1 MAGFCKNCGSPLADN
16 QAFCTKCGVA
26 VGTAATA
33 RPAVPGLSPVSP
45 MGTAPQKSNNSTLIR
60 VLLICGA
67 VVLVFGIAGVV
78 GLVYVGRHFAHQMGL
93 DDPRNMQ
100 YHGPVLG
107 GADPCSLLSKEDVAE
122 VVKLPVVR
130 VEQMPG
136 LHTGAGCVYS
146 VTGSEEDL
154 VDVHISMNK
163 EQTTEAQRRQM
174 EGIAQS
180 AFRNPSGG
188 SYNIP
193 RHPGEAAVFI
203 FNVDNNAAKMQMGM
217 MHVVF
222 SRMPQASITVLPG
235 TGDDAFD
242 LFDTMIMAR
251 KGDTVAHVVYMACP
265 CTRDDAVSLV
275 KKIVD
280 GIPGPGQ

>member
-1 MAGFCKNCGSPLADN
+1 MAGFCKNCGTPLADG

-26 VGTAATA
+26 VGGPAV

-45 MGTAPQKSNNSTLIR
+45 MAAAPQKSNSTLIK
-60 VLLICGA
+60 VLLIGGA
-67 VVLVFGIAGVV
+67 IVVFFGIAGVI
-78 GLVYVGRHFAHQMGL
+78 GLVYVGRHFAHQMGF
-93 DDPRNMQ
+93 DDKSNFT

-107 GADPCSLLSKEDVAE
+107 GANPCSLLSEEDVAE
-122 VVKLPVVR
+122 VVKMPVVR
-130 VEQMPG
+130 VEQIPG

-146 VTGSEEDL
+146 VTGDERDL
-154 VDVHISMNK
+154 VTTHISMNK

-174 EGIAQS
+174 ESIAQS

-188 SYNIP
+188 SYDIP
-193 RHPGEAAVFI
+193 RHPGETPVFI
-203 FNVDNNAAKMQMGM
+203 FNVDNNAAKVQMGI
-217 MHVVF
+217 MHMAF
-222 SRMPQASITVLPG
+222 SRMPQATVTDLPD

-242 LFDTMIMAR
+242 LFNTMIMAR

-280 GIPGPGQ
+280 GIPAQAQ